1 MNLEDYEK
9 KVFSQNGEDGI
20 TIKLIDMIY
29 GEFKNFRNF
38 VEFGVEDG
46 VQCNTRILREKFGWK
61 GLSMDGSHENKQ
73 IFLKKEFITKE
84 NIVSLFKKYNVPE
97 KIDLL
102 SVDIDFNDFYVL
114 NEILNN
120 YTCDIIICE
129 YN

>member
-46 VQCNTRILREKFGWK
+46 VQCNTRILREK
-61 GLSMDGSHENKQ
+61 
-73 IFLKKEFITKE
+73 
-84 NIVSLFKKYNVPE
+84 
-97 KIDLL
+97 
-102 SVDIDFNDFYVL
+102 
-114 NEILNN
+114 
-120 YTCDIIICE
+120 
-129 YN
+129 